1 MRYLDLFTFSETSD
15 RPRTVLGLGNFDGVH
30 LAHRELLESVVRLSK
45 KIGKSGDTAVPA
57 VWCFER
63 PSSDFLSLAP
73 VGHLTTLEQ
82 RLIQFRDSGIRYAI
96 LDRFEDVRD
105 MPAPEFIETRLRGD
119 CKCAGVVCGFNFRFG
134 RNGAG
139 TPELLKES
147 FEHCVVKPRRSCMGS
162 VVSSSRIRWL
172 IRAGDL
178 ELANLLLGRP
188 FELIGTVHQGRHLGR
203 ELGVP
208 TINQTFGTDC
218 VVPRR
223 GIYITQTVVG
233 EEIYPSVSN
242 VGFRPTVETGRE
254 LNCET
259 HILGFDADL
268 YGIKVAVRFLRRLRD
283 EMRFENT
290 EALRSAIQEDIRNAQ
305 WFFKDNPV

>member
-1 MRYLDLFTFSETSD
+1 
-15 RPRTVLGLGNFDGVH
+15 
-30 LAHRELLESVVRLSK
+30 
-45 KIGKSGDTAVPA
+45 
-57 VWCFER
+57 
-63 PSSDFLSLAP
+63 
-73 VGHLTTLEQ
+73 
-82 RLIQFRDSGIRYAI
+82 
-96 LDRFEDVRD
+96 
-105 MPAPEFIETRLRGD
+105 
-119 CKCAGVVCGFNFRFG
+119 
-134 RNGAG
+134 
-139 TPELLKES
+139 
-147 FEHCVVKPRRSCMGS
+147 MGS

-188 FELIGTVHQGRHLGR
+188 FELIGTVRQGRHLGR

-242 VGFRPTVETGRE
+242 VGFRPTVETDRE

-259 HILGFDADL
+259 HILGFDGDL
-268 YGIKVAVRFLRRLRD
+268 YGTRVPVRFMKRLRD
-283 EMRFENT
+283 EIRFENT
-290 EALRSAIQEDIRNAQ
+290 EALRAAIQEDIRNAE
-305 WFFKDNPV
+305 WYFRNNPV